1 MVILD
6 PHQTY
11 LEDFSPGALVDFKK
25 LPKSEISA
33 ISDHLDA
40 FNALH
45 TFEVS
50 GICMIVDEPRRIR
63 TPNVRLYMT
72 SYVNFQ

>member
-6 PHQTY
+6 PHQMY
-11 LEDFSPGALVDFKK
+11 LEDCSPGALVDFKE

-50 GICMIVDEPRRIR
+50 GICMIDDKLEGFTHPI
-63 TPNVRLYMT
+63 
-72 SYVNFQ
+72 